1 MDSVNKH
8 CPFFYLEANMV
19 MRLKLTLEQPEY
31 SALLKV
37 ATDELRNPVDQARFI
52 IREELERRGFLLI
65 EKDIQSV
72 GSNPPASAA

>member
-1 MDSVNKH
+1 
-8 CPFFYLEANMV
+8 

-52 IREELERRGFLLI
+52 IRKDLERRGLLLLDK
-65 EKDIQSV
+65 EKKDAQEGRQPI
-72 GSNPPASAA
+72 